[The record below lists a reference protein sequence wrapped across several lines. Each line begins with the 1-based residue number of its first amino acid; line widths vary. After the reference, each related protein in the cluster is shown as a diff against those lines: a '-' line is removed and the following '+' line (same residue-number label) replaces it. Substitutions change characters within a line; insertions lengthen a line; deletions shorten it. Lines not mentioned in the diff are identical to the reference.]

1 MEVIDRFL
9 SEDECDFLI
18 KYYKKSHI
26 KEGYDTTVILRM
38 KNTSLFD
45 LRKSWIRYRYLKRI
59 QKEFSLKLNYDQIV
73 CWPPTSFKIMHKD
86 GKIVKKNDWTSVCYL
101 NDDYEG
107 GETLIEDKSIKPKR
121 GTLVVFPSKKMK
133 HGVSLVKGKS
143 RYTYIAWWQEKL
155 K

>member
-1 MEVIDRFL
+1 MKVIDNFL

-18 KYYKKSHI
+18 EYYKKYPT
-26 KEGYDTTVILRM
+26 KERYESTFLLRM
-38 KNTSLFD
+38 KNTPLFD
-45 LRKSWIRYRYLKRI
+45 LRKSWIRYHYLRRI
-59 QKEFSLKLNYDQIV
+59 GKEFPLKLNYDQIV
-73 CWPPTSFKIMHKD
+73 FWPPTSSKGMHKD
-86 GKIVKKNDWTSVCYL
+86 GKEVKENDWTSVCYL

-107 GETLIEDKSIKPKR
+107 GETLIEDGIFKPKKGR
-121 GTLVVFPSKKMK
+121 LIVFPSKKMN